1 MPLPA
6 KSFADQLES
15 EFAFARKRPAGAAS
29 HHGPAHIGRG
39 CAGRQSAA
47 TSRHA
52 PSPARS
58 RALQAA
64 SVAHVKAMD
73 WLKGC
78 SISSPMETAWS
89 ASFAAL
95 SAYPVNP
102 AALAQVPQAQTPG
115 SWPP

>member
-1 MPLPA
+1 
-6 KSFADQLES
+6 
-15 EFAFARKRPAGAAS
+15 
-29 HHGPAHIGRG
+29 
-39 CAGRQSAA
+39 
-47 TSRHA
+47 
-52 PSPARS
+52 
-58 RALQAA
+58 
-64 SVAHVKAMD
+64 MD

-78 SISSPMETAWS
+78 SISSPMETAWC